1 MKKNLLDLNLQL
13 FAEDELGENDQ
24 NIADSDNEFESDESS
39 DDESNEVED
48 VETETD
54 GKEEEEETPDF
65 KNEQNAAFAN
75 MRRELEK
82 AKRESREKD
91 EAIAR
96 FCKGHTHPVTGKPIT
111 TVAEYEDALYQQDR
125 LRREEELK
133 EKGIDPTIIE
143 RAIEQSPLLRE
154 AQTVIEQNRQKEAE
168 RVLQSDFEEIKKLD
182 PSIKTFSDIPNI
194 DSIQNMVN
202 GGLSLLNAFK
212 VVNFDTLVAQR
223 AAGAKQSAI
232 NQMKGKSH
240 MSGVDSLANDSSEVE
255 IPEAELRSL
264 KEVFPDKSMAD
275 LKKLY
280 NKTISKL
287 GGK

>member
-1 MKKNLLDLNLQL
+1 MRGELNMY
-13 FAEDELGENDQ
+13 
-24 NIADSDNEFESDESS
+24 
-39 DDESNEVED
+39 DDEIMTEDVESEENPEVAEQEEDGVENEVEE
-48 VETETD
+48 VETEDNET
-54 GKEEEEETPDF
+54 EEDTPDF
-65 KNEQNAAFAN
+65 KNEQNAAFAS

-82 AKRESREKD
+82 AKRESQEKD

-125 LRREEELK
+125 MRREAELK
-133 EKGIDPTIIE
+133 EKGIDPTMIE
-143 RAIEQSPLLRE
+143 RAIEQSPLLRQ
-154 AQTVIEQNRQKEAE
+154 AQTVIEQNRQMEAE
-168 RVLQSDFEEIKKLD
+168 RVLQSEFEEIKKLD
-182 PSIKTFSDIPNI
+182 PSIKTFEDIPNM
-194 DSIQNMVN
+194 DSIQNMVS

-212 VVNFDTLVAQR
+212 VANFDTLVAQR

-240 MSGVDSLANDSSEVE
+240 MSGVDSLASESDDVE
-255 IPEAELRSL
+255 IPEAEYRSL
-264 KEVFPDKSMAD
+264 KEAFPNKSSAD

-280 NKTISKL
+280 NMTMKKL